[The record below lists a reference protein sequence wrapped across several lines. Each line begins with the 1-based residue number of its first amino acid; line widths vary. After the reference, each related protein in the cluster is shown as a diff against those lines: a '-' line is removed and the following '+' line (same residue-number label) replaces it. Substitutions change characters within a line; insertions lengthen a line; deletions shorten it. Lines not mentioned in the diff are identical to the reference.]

1 MTIDTREELIDA
13 LIQASELEHG
23 ILLQYLF
30 AAYSLK
36 KRADEGLGP
45 RQQEAVRRWEAAL
58 TAVARQEMAHLGCVC
73 NLMSAIGG
81 APRMGRPNFPQP
93 ADRYYPFD
101 FRLQAYGDEALYRFI
116 CFELPEG
123 EPPPEPPRRAAAPL
137 SMAGED
143 LPDVVP
149 DPLAFEYLGQLYGE
163 IRHGFAAIPEATLFI
178 GPRFAQDTDD
188 WSNRFALQLVT
199 DRRSAEAA
207 IDAIVLEGEGAPGQ
221 RTPSHYSTLLG
232 LRREL
237 SAQPE
242 QFEPARPVV
251 RDPRTRSHPDAPDT
265 GTLITNQRTRR
276 VAESMNSVYLTVLLL
291 LLQYYSFSGES
302 PAQRDALRLALRN
315 LMSSVVRPMAE
326 VLTEL
331 PVDEDGSGGTA
342 GAPFELYA
350 EVQVATQ
357 LNSRWPI
364 LLERLD
370 AAAAALTDLGRE
382 TPRLAFLGQNLTW
395 IRANLQAA
403 ARSAP

>member
-13 LIQASELEHG
+13 LIRASELEHG

-123 EPPPEPPRRAAAPL
+123 EPPPQPPRRAAA
-137 SMAGED
+137 SSAEAEED

-149 DPLAFEYLGQLYGE
+149 DPLAFEYLCQLYGE
-163 IRHGFAAIPEATLFI
+163 IRHGFAAIPESTLFI
-178 GPRFAQDTDD
+178 GPRFAQDTDE
-188 WSNRFALQLVT
+188 WSNRFALRLVT
-199 DRRSAEAA
+199 DRRSAQAA

-232 LRREL
+232 LRQEL
-237 SAQPE
+237 SAQPR
-242 QFEPARPVV
+242 QFQPARPVV
-251 RDPRTRSHPDAPDT
+251 TDPRTRSHPDAPDT

-291 LLQYYSFSGES
+291 LLQYYSFGGES

-331 PVDEDGSGGTA
+331 PVDENGSGGTA

-350 EVQVATQ
+350 EVQLATQ
-357 LNSRWPI
+357 VSSRWPI

-370 AAAAALTDLGRE
+370 AAAASLADLGKE
-382 TPRLAFLGQNLTW
+382 TPRLTFLGQNLTW
-395 IRANLQAA
+395 IRANLQTA